1 MRYIDLHC
9 DTLTVSCDGGYSPSD
24 GPLQASFS
32 KLSQSG
38 CEMQC
43 LAIFT
48 EGADAPLRFEKYLS
62 FFRGLDF
69 KDCGFEAVLTVENL
83 GFIGSDLG
91 RIPKLAEAG
100 VKMASLVWN
109 YENALGYPN
118 LIFKDGVPLFGRRE
132 KRGLK
137 PLGKEAVAL
146 LDENKMIIDISH
158 LSDGGAEDILRNRKI
173 PVVASHSNAY
183 GVCGVSRN
191 LTDGLIKKVADCGG
205 AVGVNYCK
213 DFLGEGEIFGLIER
227 HVKHI
232 ISVGG
237 EDCVAL
243 GSDFDGIPAPPGLE
257 DCTKVPA
264 LLERLEKSLGYRVC
278 EKLCRKNFLRVFNEV
293 CN

>member
-132 KRGLK
+132 
-137 PLGKEAVAL
+137 
-146 LDENKMIIDISH
+146 
-158 LSDGGAEDILRNRKI
+158 
-173 PVVASHSNAY
+173 
-183 GVCGVSRN
+183 
-191 LTDGLIKKVADCGG
+191 
-205 AVGVNYCK
+205 
-213 DFLGEGEIFGLIER
+213 
-227 HVKHI
+227 
-232 ISVGG
+232 
-237 EDCVAL
+237 
-243 GSDFDGIPAPPGLE
+243 
-257 DCTKVPA
+257 
-264 LLERLEKSLGYRVC
+264 
-278 EKLCRKNFLRVFNEV
+278 
-293 CN
+293 